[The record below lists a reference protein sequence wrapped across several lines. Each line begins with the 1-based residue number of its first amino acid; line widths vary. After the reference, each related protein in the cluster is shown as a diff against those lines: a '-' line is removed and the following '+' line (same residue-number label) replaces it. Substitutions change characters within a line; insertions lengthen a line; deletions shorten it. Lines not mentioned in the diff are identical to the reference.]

1 MTSRLPITD
10 PNYMPLIRDTKTLN
24 LSSQSSSGVLLN
36 GDKKSKVFFELKN
49 YLDYEADP
57 SVEYVS
63 ISVPYVVLV
72 NSCYILNDTNN
83 RLDVQYTSI
92 NDPNDITYASYTF
105 PVGNYSATNFAS
117 LVFLTTAGSIQ
128 LRIDNVKQKY
138 DVQFRFQ
145 NGVLLGTSTIDF
157 IMGFSGNVA
166 GSYLEWAPLPRC
178 FNFLPVPRFNIL
190 GDFLNNGVLLS
201 NASRDYGHSTVLAS
215 VPNNSKNNNMIVYE
229 SDTNE
234 FILKNPSLNN
244 LTITITDDRNNEID
258 FNGISWYMSLRISV
272 FRRRIP
278 KIRDF
283 LEIVDYASSLN
294 NIPTEGELL
303 EYAT

>member
-10 PNYMPLIRDTKTLN
+10 PNYMPLIRDTKVLN

-49 YLDYEADP
+49 YMDFENDP

-63 ISVPYVVLV
+63 VAVPYVVLV
-72 NSCYILNDTNN
+72 NSCYIINDTNN
-83 RLDVQYTSI
+83 RLDVQLTDI
-92 NDPNDITYASYTF
+92 NNPNDIIYQSYTF
-105 PVGNYSATNFAS
+105 PVGNYNASTLAAASNTVSGTNLQIRVDA
-117 LVFLTTAGSIQ
+117 LT
-128 LRIDNVKQKY
+128 QKHT
-138 DVQFRFQ
+138 VQF
-145 NGVLLGTSTIDF
+145 NYHHGVILASSTIDY
-157 IMGFSGNVA
+157 ILGFSGNVDCP
-166 GSYLEWAPLPRC
+166 YLVETKLPRC
-178 FNFLPVPRFNIL
+178 FNYLPVPRFNIL
-190 GDFLNNGVLLS
+190 GDFLNNGVLLTNS
-201 NASRDYGHSTVLAS
+201 SRDFGNGTVLAS

-229 SDTNE
+229 SDANE

-278 KIRDF
+278 KLRDF